1 MRGHYELS
9 LSDGTK
15 IPMRFCTWSLKRFCQ
30 LQGIGPS
37 DISEALS
44 GNESLD
50 AITNL
55 LKAAA
60 EYPLYSQGITPSF
73 TDIEVCDWIDDM
85 GGLGSK
91 KFQDVNTM
99 GECQVLPHLF
109 WDMTMAELDFVW
121 YGYRHKEE
129 QEWLRARWQTSILL
143 NIQLPKGKKIKPHE
157 LLPLDCDNR
166 NFVKQR
172 VMTPEE
178 LKEVLKKYDNIKK

>member
-1 MRGHYELS
+1 MRGHFELS
-9 LSDGTK
+9 LTDGNK

-44 GNESLD
+44 GNQSLD

-55 LKAAA
+55 LKSAA

-91 KFQDVNTM
+91 KFQDV
-99 GECQVLPHLF
+99 
-109 WDMTMAELDFVW
+109 MAALAESMNS
-121 YGYRHKEE
+121 GIE
-129 QEWLRARWQTSILL
+129 QPT
-143 NIQLPKGKKIKPHE
+143 NKKAAK
-157 LLPLDCDNR
+157 DA
-166 NFVKQR
+166 VK
-172 VMTPEE
+172 
-178 LKEVLKKYDNIKK
+178 KN